1 MKTCV
6 RAFALALCT
15 LALLSPVA
23 RGQAAA
29 EYRDHTQA
37 AAAWP
42 QQAVRAQHG
51 MVATD
56 EELGSQA
63 GIEILKR
70 GGNAVDGA
78 VAVAFALAV
87 VEPAAG
93 NIGGGGFMLV
103 RLADGR
109 TTFFDYR
116 EVAPGRASR
125 DMYIKPDGTLDKEL
139 SVIGYKSV
147 AVPGT
152 VAGLELA
159 LKTYGKLKLADVL
172 APAIHLAEDGFP
184 VSEKLA
190 RQLTGERPELQE
202 FTVSRRIFLNDG
214 KMFHPGD
221 TFKQPELAATL
232 KRIAKNG
239 AAEFYRGETAKMIVD
254 DVQRM
259 GGLITLEDLAQYQPK
274 VRQTLQASYELDGHK
289 WDVITSPPPSSGGVA
304 IIEAMNMLQNVS
316 LKGWDDA
323 QSVHMVVETMRRV
336 FADRAAYLADPDFSK
351 VPVEGLTS
359 DCYAKELAATIDPQH
374 ASSSKEVKAGTPHV
388 CGVSASNELAPQTIS
403 LNDGPHTTHFSVVD
417 DAGNAVASTYTL
429 NNSYGSH
436 ATSTAGFL
444 LNDEMDDFTT
454 QPGVPNALF
463 GLIQSEANAIAPG
476 HRPLSSMVPTILVR
490 DGKLSFVT
498 GSPGGPTIIS
508 ATLLSV
514 LNWMRLGMDA
524 QAAINAP
531 RFHHQWLPDVI
542 LMEKDF
548 PASLESALNAQG
560 YQTRRRGHIGLV
572 NAIGVDPK
580 TGERLGAADPR
591 DNGVAVGY

>member
-6 RAFALALCT
+6 RALCLT
-15 LALLSPVA
+15 AGMLALLAPMA
-23 RGQAAA
+23 RAQAAS

-37 AAAWP
+37 TGPWP
-42 QQAVRAQHG
+42 QHAVRGAHG

-63 GIEILKR
+63 GVEILKR

-116 EVAPGRASR
+116 EVAPGKATR

-190 RQLTGERPELQE
+190 RQLDGERPELQQ

-214 KMFHPGD
+214 KLFHAGD

-239 AAEFYRGETAKMIVD
+239 AAEFYRGETAQMIVD
-254 DVQRM
+254 DMKRM
-259 GGLITLEDLAQYQPK
+259 GGLITLEDLEQYQPK
-274 VRQTLQASYELDGHK
+274 VRQALHANYELEGHK
-289 WDVITSPPPSSGGVA
+289 WDVISSPPPSSGGVA
-304 IIEAMNMLQNVS
+304 IIEAMNMLQGIP
-316 LKGWDDA
+316 LKGWDDP

-336 FADRAAYLADPDFSK
+336 FADRAAYL
-351 VPVEGLTS
+351 G
-359 DCYAKELAATIDPQH
+359 
-374 ASSSKEVKAGTPHV
+374 
-388 CGVSASNELAPQTIS
+388 
-403 LNDGPHTTHFSVVD
+403 
-417 DAGNAVASTYTL
+417 
-429 NNSYGSH
+429 
-436 ATSTAGFL
+436 
-444 LNDEMDDFTT
+444 
-454 QPGVPNALF
+454 
-463 GLIQSEANAIAPG
+463 
-476 HRPLSSMVPTILVR
+476 R
-490 DGKLSFVT
+490 
-498 GSPGGPTIIS
+498 
-508 ATLLSV
+508 
-514 LNWMRLGMDA
+514 
-524 QAAINAP
+524 P
-531 RFHHQWLPDVI
+531 RFFQ
-542 LMEKDF
+542 
-548 PASLESALNAQG
+548 SAG
-560 YQTRRRGHIGLV
+560 
-572 NAIGVDPK
+572 
-580 TGERLGAADPR
+580 
-591 DNGVAVGY
+591 